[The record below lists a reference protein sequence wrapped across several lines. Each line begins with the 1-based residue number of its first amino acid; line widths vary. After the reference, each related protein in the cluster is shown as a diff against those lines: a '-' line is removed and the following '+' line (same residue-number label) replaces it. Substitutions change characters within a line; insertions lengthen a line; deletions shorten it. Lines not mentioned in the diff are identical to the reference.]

1 MKKSK
6 KDYILS
12 FIGVLLIVFGLFFY
26 KSTSKLKGLV
36 EILTYILLIFGIGIF
51 GHGMGNILIK
61 YGIKNNPKVEKQS
74 LVALEDERNIK
85 ISQLTKAKAFN
96 MAMYLF
102 GAVILLLIFLRVEER
117 AIIILAIS
125 YVFINIYSIYNR
137 EKIEKEM

>member
-6 KDYILS
+6 KNYILS
-12 FIGVLLIVFGLFFY
+12 FIGIVLIVLGLFFY
-26 KSTSKLKGLV
+26 KSISDLEGVL

-51 GHGMGNILIK
+51 GHGMGNILMKYAIK
-61 YGIKNNPKVEKQS
+61 DNPKIEKES
-74 LVALEDERNIK
+74 LVALEDERNVK
-85 ISQLTKAKAFN
+85 ISQLAKAKAFD
-96 MAMYLF
+96 MTVYLF
-102 GAVILLLIFLRVEER
+102 GAVILLLIFLKVEER

>member
-1 MKKSK
+1 
-6 KDYILS
+6 
-12 FIGVLLIVFGLFFY
+12 
-26 KSTSKLKGLV
+26 
-36 EILTYILLIFGIGIF
+36 
-51 GHGMGNILIK
+51 MGNILIK

-137 EKIEKEM
+137 EKLKRKCKEGK